1 MRYRSGSFLPILR
14 FLLVPV
20 LLLLPP
26 QHAYTQSLRVAA
38 AANLQSVIPVLQAGF
53 KQKTGVS
60 IEPIIG
66 SSGKLLA
73 QIRNGAPYD
82 VFLSADMSFPQT
94 LFDEGLAVKAPV
106 VYAYGRLVIC
116 STQDIGFENWERL
129 LLTPRIKKIAIAN
142 PDVAPYGVAAKEVLQ
157 KKGILDNVQAKLVLG
172 ESIAQVNTYIT
183 TGVVEIGF
191 TTQALI
197 NDPANTTKL
206 YWKVI
211 DTKAYTPLQQGMVI
225 LKRARANSNAAKFYQ
240 YMQSA
245 AAKKILEKY
254 GYRIN

>member
-14 FLLVPV
+14 FLV
-20 LLLLPP
+20 LPALLMLAPNSNA
-26 QHAYTQSLRVAA
+26 QALRVAA
-38 AANLQSVIPVLQAGF
+38 AANLQSVIPVLQADF
-53 KQKTGVS
+53 KQKTGIS

-66 SSGKLLA
+66 SSGKLVA

-94 LFDEGLAVKAPV
+94 LFDEGRAVKAPL
-106 VYAYGRLVIC
+106 VYAYGSLVIC
-116 STQDIGFENWERL
+116 SAQDVGFENWERV
-129 LLTPRIKKIAIAN
+129 LLTRRVRKIAVAN
-142 PDVAPYGVAAKEVLQ
+142 PDVAPYGIAAKEVLQ
-157 KKGILDNVQAKLVLG
+157 KKGILDDVQGKLVLG

-183 TGVVEIGF
+183 TGVVQIGF

-197 NDPANTTKL
+197 NDPANKTKL

-211 DTKAYTPLQQGMVI
+211 DPNAYTPLQQGMVI

-254 GYRIN
+254 GYRIK